1 MGSQQK
7 LFQVSTLGRILHSLP
22 VDALGQI
29 SNLAIL
35 GVPSVFAVTG
45 DDTQGLEGMPADV
58 ILDDGVGNEAVGG
71 AVSDEAHAGGLTAG
85 QLLGEELGL
94 VGVEVTDHLR
104 CQVLGQ
110 QGGQHIQ
117 LQLGGAVLGKVEII
131 LPELVVQTL
140 FVEVRCADHALAGAV
155 PLPIHQLQSRQVQ
168 EVAGVEGELDGGG
181 LAVLVHAEEQ
191 QGAVD
196 QLLLILFCACGY
208 DPYGV
213 FLCVASHGYV
223 SQSLLK

>member
-7 LFQVSTLGRILHSLP
+7 LFQVSTLGRILHGLP

-29 SNLAIL
+29 GDLAIL

-71 AVSDEAHAGGLTAG
+71 AVSDESHAGGLATG

-104 CQVLGQ
+104 SQVLGQ

-117 LQLGGAVLGKVEII
+117 LQLGGAVLGEVEII

-168 EVAGVEGELDGGG
+168 EVTGVEGELDGGG

>member
-7 LFQVSTLGRILHSLP
+7 LFQVSTLGRILHGLP

-29 SNLAIL
+29 SDLAIL

-45 DDTQGLEGMPADV
+45 DNTQGLEGMLADV

-94 VGVEVTDHLR
+94 VGVEVTDHLGS
-104 CQVLGQ
+104 QVLGQ

-117 LQLGGAVLGKVEII
+117 LQLGGAVLGEVEIV
-131 LPELVVQTL
+131 LPQLVIQTL
-140 FVEVRCADHALAGAV
+140 FEEVRCADHALAGAM
-155 PLPIHQLQSRQVQ
+155 PLPVHQLQSRQVQ

-191 QGAVD
+191 
-196 QLLLILFCACGY
+196 
-208 DPYGV
+208 
-213 FLCVASHGYV
+213 
-223 SQSLLK
+223 